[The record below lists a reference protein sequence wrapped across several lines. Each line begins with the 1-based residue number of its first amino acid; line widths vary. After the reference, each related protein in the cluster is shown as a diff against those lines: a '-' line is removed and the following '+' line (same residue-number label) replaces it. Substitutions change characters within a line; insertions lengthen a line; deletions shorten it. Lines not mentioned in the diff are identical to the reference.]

1 MGLTKKTLPPGE
13 EGAEMRKILIIDDD
27 EQILPM
33 LAHAME
39 LAGYAAVTAL
49 DGREGQRLLE
59 KQHFDLV
66 ITDLIMPEREGMET
80 ITYIKKNFPAIKI
93 IAISG
98 GGRIGPETYLPPAL
112 ELGADRA
119 FAKPFAIEDLTAAV
133 RQLLGEE

>member
-1 MGLTKKTLPPGE
+1 
-13 EGAEMRKILIIDDD
+13 MRKILIIDDD

-59 KQHFDLV
+59 KQPFDLV
-66 ITDLIMPEREGMET
+66 ITDIIMPEREGMET

-98 GGRIGPETYLPPAL
+98 GGRIGPETYLPAAL
-112 ELGADRA
+112 ELGADDA
-119 FAKPFAIEDLTAAV
+119 LAKPFAMEELLTSV
-133 RQLLGEE
+133 RKLLGET

>member
-1 MGLTKKTLPPGE
+1 
-13 EGAEMRKILIIDDD
+13 MRKILIIDDD

-98 GGRIGPETYLPPAL
+98 GGRIGPETYLPAAK
-112 ELGADRA
+112 ELGADDI
-119 FAKPFAIEDLTAAV
+119 FAKPFAMADLLAAI
-133 RQLLGEE
+133 RKLLKEQ

>member
-1 MGLTKKTLPPGE
+1 
-13 EGAEMRKILIIDDD
+13 MRKILIIDDD

-33 LAHAME
+33 LAHAVE

-59 KQHFDLV
+59 KQPFDLV

-98 GGRIGPETYLPPAL
+98 GGRIGPETYLPAAL
-112 ELGADRA
+112 ELGADDA
-119 FAKPFAIEDLTAAV
+119 FAKPFPVEELLTSI
-133 RQLLGEE
+133 RKLLKET